1 MIDKKALITTFHCCP
16 NYGAVLQAYGLQ
28 EYLASLFSD
37 VQILDYRPLS
47 LVGQYKYINTYSL
60 ASILMSLW
68 SLPSFY
74 RKKRAFKRFEK
85 NLHITTESFDHKVDI
100 TQQAFDYCF
109 LGSDQIW
116 NPEITDGFDSV
127 YFGDVPFP
135 IGVKKIAYAAS
146 IGKSFFTEE
155 ETVQFKALTARIDE
169 ISMREEEA
177 KDLVKKVTGRT
188 AAVVVDPTILSGC
201 DCFKKFIHKVRYSHY
216 IFVYTLR
223 SDSGAIEVAN
233 QIATSKGLQIV
244 QVSGVRKGLHFPK
257 HKVIYDAG
265 VEDFLSL
272 IYHADYVVTD
282 SFHGTAFSILFHKGF
297 ITIPHKTRGGRMVS
311 LLSKAGLLSRL
322 SHQLT
327 DELLRETI
335 DWFDVDKRIDQV
347 REESKNFLKS
357 AIYDCEA

>member
-1 MIDKKALITTFHCCP
+1 MIEKKALITTFHCCP

-28 EYLASLFSD
+28 EYLSSLFSD
-37 VQILDYRPLS
+37 VQILDYRPQS
-47 LVGQYKYINTYSL
+47 LVGQYKYINTYSF
-60 ASILMSLW
+60 ASIFMSLW

-74 RKKRAFKRFEK
+74 RKRKAFKRFEK
-85 NLHITTESFDHKVDI
+85 NLHITAESFSHKEDI
-100 TQQAFDYCF
+100 SLQAFDYSF

-116 NPEITDGFDSV
+116 NPQITSGFDSV
-127 YFGDVPFP
+127 YFGDIPLP
-135 IGVKKIAYAAS
+135 SDTRTIAYAAS

-155 ETVQFKALTARIDE
+155 EAVQFKALTARIDE

-177 KDLVKKVTGRT
+177 QDLVQKVTGRT

-223 SDSGAIEVAN
+223 PNSGAIEVAN
-233 QIATSKGLQIV
+233 QIAKSKGLRIV
-244 QVSGVRKGLHFPK
+244 QVSGLRKDLHSPK

-282 SFHGTAFSILFHKGF
+282 SFHGTAFSILFHKEF

-322 SHQLT
+322 SEQAT
-327 DELLRETI
+327 EDLLGEGI
-335 DWFDVDKRIDQV
+335 DWSDVDKRIGKV
-347 REESKNFLKS
+347 REESRFFLKS
-357 AIYDCEA
+357 VIYD